1 MSHDADPLDMDE
13 RRTEAASGPVL
24 VTGGFGFL
32 GSHLV
37 RALAHR
43 GRAVRILS
51 RPPKS
56 RSFGPGRGEPD
67 PRSGSV
73 DVVWGDVRDRNA
85 VSEAM
90 SGCEEVIHLVSNF
103 RSAREDGREAREVN
117 VGGTERVLEAA
128 EREGVRHVVH
138 CSTIGVHG
146 DVGEIPAD
154 ESTAFRPGDSYQRTK
169 LAAEERV
176 WEQHRRTGLPVTV
189 VRPISIFGPG
199 DRRMLKLFRMIDAG
213 WFVRVGDG
221 EVYFQPA
228 YVDDVVKG
236 FLLCLGNPAAVGEAF
251 IVGGDEYVT
260 LNRLAEIIGE
270 ELGVTWRTVAL
281 PMTPVLV
288 AATAC
293 EWLCRPLGIEPPLHR
308 RRVGFY
314 RNDRAFSIEKARRML
329 GFEPD
334 VSLREGVRRT
344 IEFYREAGW
353 L

>member
-1 MSHDADPLDMDE
+1 MSDDADPRDDGT
-13 RRTEAASGPVL
+13 RRPEPAKRPVL

-32 GSHLV
+32 GGHLV
-37 RALAHR
+37 RALAER
-43 GRAVRILS
+43 GRDVRILS
-51 RPPKS
+51 RPPRS
-56 RSFGPGRGEPD
+56 RTLAPAVGAPGAFP
-67 PRSGSV
+67 GSV
-73 DVVWGDVRDRNA
+73 EVTWGDVRDPDA
-85 VSEAM
+85 VAEAVR
-90 SGCEEVIHLVSNF
+90 GCEDVVHLVSNF

-117 VGGTERVLEAA
+117 VGGTERVLEAS
-128 EREGVRHVVH
+128 EREGVRHLVH

-146 DVGEIPAD
+146 DVDEVPAD
-154 ESTAFRPGDSYQRTK
+154 ETTTFRPGDSYQRTK
-169 LAAEERV
+169 LAAEEKV

-189 VRPISIFGPG
+189 VRPISMFGPG

-270 ELGVTWRTVAL
+270 ELGVEWRTVTL
-281 PMTPVLV
+281 PMAPVL
-288 AATAC
+288 AAASVC
-293 EWLCRPLGIEPPLHR
+293 ERLCRPLGIEPPLHR

-314 RNDRAFSIEKARRML
+314 RNDRAFSIEKARRIL

-344 IEFYREAGW
+344 VESYREVGW